1 MESSFFESI
10 SVVDLVALGILIF
23 FFILGLFKGFTWQV
37 MRIATIAV
45 GMLLARALSPSFS
58 CFLEK
63 TISGLDG
70 SPYSGP
76 IAYFLIFVAVFIVGT
91 LLAFL
96 MKGALKRLKL
106 QAYDWLLGALMGILT
121 GAIIVVV
128 IVLVLV
134 SFLPEEHKFRKDIE
148 QSKTLEYSGW
158 AISVADPFI
167 PPQLQ
172 EKVMEVLDEAGLL
185 KEGLK
190 DVWEKSDSEDD
201 EETEKDR

>member
-1 MESSFFESI
+1 MYIGAQVFLAQKVSS
-10 SVVDLVALGILIF
+10 VLLV
-23 FFILGLFKGFTWQV
+23 
-37 MRIATIAV
+37 
-45 GMLLARALSPSFS
+45 
-58 CFLEK
+58 E
-63 TISGLDG
+63 
-70 SPYSGP
+70 
-76 IAYFLIFVAVFIVGT
+76 
-91 LLAFL
+91 
-96 MKGALKRLKL
+96 
-106 QAYDWLLGALMGILT
+106 
-121 GAIIVVV
+121 
-128 IVLVLV
+128 
-134 SFLPEEHKFRKDIE
+134 DIE